1 MIDDRQQLI
10 AIEDRENFFKN
21 DEIPAN
27 IFFLQILHGAS
38 TLLLII
44 FKSLK

>member
-10 AIEDRENFFKN
+10 AIDDREKKFKN
-21 DEIPAN
+21 DEIPA
-27 IFFLQILHGAS
+27 IILFLQILHDVS